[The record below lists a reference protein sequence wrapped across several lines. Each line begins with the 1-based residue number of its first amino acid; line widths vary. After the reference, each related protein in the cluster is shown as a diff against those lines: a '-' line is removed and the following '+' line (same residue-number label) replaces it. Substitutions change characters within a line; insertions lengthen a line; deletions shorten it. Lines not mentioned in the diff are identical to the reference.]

1 MRKKRTL
8 SIIGIIFAALGLI
21 SFALCFFQQGWN
33 GGLLSSGFLC
43 NSVAFLLY
51 CIGNRRN

>member
-21 SFALCFFQQGWN
+21 SFALCFFQQGGN
-33 GGLLSSGFLC
+33 GGLLSSSFLC